1 MEQEEKN
8 KISASE
14 HSKNATS
21 KQCPLNFKATY
32 PVQQLHMEL
41 TQSGLLYDPRTY
53 MRNKLDK
60 IECELS
66 DTNIWRQPHEI
77 NFVKHVSSYTAFP
90 MQLEWRTHGYPYI

>member
-21 KQCPLNFKATY
+21 KQRPLNFKATY

-41 TQSGLLYDPRTY
+41 TQSDLLYDPRTY

-66 DTNIWRQPHEI
+66 DEHLAST
-77 NFVKHVSSYTAFP
+77 T
-90 MQLEWRTHGYPYI
+90 